1 MCMLY
6 IFRMPSIFVLV
17 LLFLLLTGIPCGN
30 SFVFVTNTG
39 RGRVPHF
46 STTSTF
52 TIDDD
57 DDDAAAAAG
66 VPVAVVLLDE
76 ILQVAIDASKK
87 AGAIILSHANG
98 AAVTERKANYRDL
111 LTLIDPI
118 CEQVRTVHGP
128 YYVCPIYYYY
138 YYYYRTSFLHW
149 TIEPVASDV
158 PLFNI
163 SIL

>member
-17 LLFLLLTGIPCGN
+17 LRLLLLTGIPCGN

-57 DDDAAAAAG
+57 DDAAAAG

-118 CEQVRTVHGP
+118 CEQVRTVHGS
-128 YYVCPIYYYY
+128 YYVCPIYFY
-138 YYYYRTSFLHW
+138 YYYYRASFLHW
-149 TIEPVASDV
+149 TIEPVANDV
-158 PLFNI
+158 PLFKT

>member
-1 MCMLY
+1 MLY

-17 LLFLLLTGIPCGN
+17 LLLLLLTGIPCGN
-30 SFVFVTNTG
+30 SFVVVTNTG
-39 RGRVPHF
+39 RGRVPHG
-46 STTSTF
+46 STSSSTF

-57 DDDAAAAAG
+57 AAAAPG
-66 VPVAVVLLDE
+66 VAVVLLLDE

-111 LTLIDPI
+111 LTLFDPI
-118 CEQVRTVHGP
+118 CEQVRTVHGS
-128 YYVCPIYYYY
+128 YYVCPIYFY
-138 YYYYRTSFLHW
+138 YYYYRASFLHW
-149 TIEPVASDV
+149 TIEPVANDV
-158 PLFNI
+158 PLFKT